1 MKFSITSFDDDSSA
15 RTGLIKTDHSEIE
28 TPVFMPI
35 GTNGVVKTILPN
47 ELYEINTNII
57 LGNTYHLFLRP
68 GHKLISQAGGLHQ
81 FMNWNKSI
89 LTDSGGFQV
98 YSLAKLNNISND
110 GVKFQSHID
119 GSTQFISPEI
129 SMEIQRSLGSDI
141 IMAFDVCPAGGEDK
155 NVIKN
160 AVEKTAKWINRC
172 NDYLDNHQSIFNWNQ
187 CLFPIVQG
195 GIYPDLRKIS
205 VDQILPFSTCGVA
218 IGGLAVGEEKNAMFD
233 ILSMMDEILPKDQP
247 RYLMGVGRPT
257 DLVRAIDLGID
268 MFDCVLPTRNGR
280 NGQLFTS
287 EGVINIE
294 NARYINDFNSV
305 DKECKCTLCKNYTRS
320 YLRHLFNIN
329 EMLGLRLASIHNITF
344 YMNLMKKIRD
354 KINENRFHNWS
365 KQFLY
370 QHSNDT
376 RM

>member
-129 SMEIQRSLGSDI
+129 SMEIQQSLGSDI

-233 ILSMMDEILPKDQP
+233 IISMMDEILPKDQP

-294 NARYINDFNSV
+294 NARYTSDFNSV
-305 DKECKCTLCKNYTRS
+305 DKECKCSLCNNYTRS

-344 YMNLMKKIRD
+344 YMNLMQKIRNI
-354 KINENRFHNWS
+354 INENRFDNWS
-365 KQFLY
+365 KSFLNQY
-370 QHSNDT
+370 SNDP

>member
-119 GSTQFISPEI
+119 GSTHFISPEI

-195 GIYPDLRKIS
+195 GIYTDLRKIS

-233 ILSMMDEILPKDQP
+233 IISMMDEILPKDQP

-294 NARYINDFNSV
+294 NARYTSDFNSV
-305 DKECKCTLCKNYTRS
+305 DKECKCSLCNNYTRS

-344 YMNLMKKIRD
+344 YMNLMQKIRNI
-354 KINENRFHNWS
+354 INENRFDNWS
-365 KQFLY
+365 KSFLNQY
-370 QHSNDT
+370 SNDP

>member
-129 SMEIQRSLGSDI
+129 SMEIQQSLGSDI

-305 DKECKCTLCKNYTRS
+305 DKECKCTLCNNYTRS

-344 YMNLMKKIRD
+344 YMKLMKKIRD

>member
-119 GSTQFISPEI
+119 GSTHFISPEI

-141 IMAFDVCPAGGEDK
+141 IMAFDVCPAGGEEK

-160 AVEKTAKWINRC
+160 AVDKTATWINRC

-233 ILSMMDEILPKDQP
+233 IISMMDEILPKDQP

-294 NARYINDFNSV
+294 NARYTSDFNSV
-305 DKECKCTLCKNYTRS
+305 DKECKCSLCNNYTRS

-344 YMNLMKKIRD
+344 YMNLMQKIRNI
-354 KINENRFHNWS
+354 INENRFDNWS
-365 KQFLY
+365 KSFLNQY
-370 QHSNDT
+370 SNDP

>member
-81 FMNWNKSI
+81 FMNWNKSL

-218 IGGLAVGEEKNAMFD
+218 IGGLAVGEEKSAMFD

-344 YMNLMKKIRD
+344 YMKLMKKIRD

>member
-129 SMEIQRSLGSDI
+129 SMEIQQSLGSDI

-344 YMNLMKKIRD
+344 YMKLMKKIRD

>member
-1 MKFSITSFDDDSSA
+1 LKFSITSNNNDSPA
-15 RTGLIKTDHSEIE
+15 RTGLIETDNSKIE

-35 GTNGVVKTILPN
+35 GTNGVIKTLLPS
-47 ELYEINTNII
+47 ELYEVNANII

-68 GHKLISQAGGLHQ
+68 GLKVIAQAGGLHK

-98 YSLAKLNNISND
+98 YSLAKLNNISD
-110 GVKFQSHID
+110 EGVKFQSHID
-119 GSTQFISPEI
+119 GSSQFISPEI
-129 SMEIQRSLGSDI
+129 SMEIQRVLGSDI

-155 NVIKN
+155 SIIES
-160 AVEKTAKWINRC
+160 AVEQTSKWINRC
-172 NDYLDNHQSIFNWNQ
+172 KDYLDNNKSIYNWNQ

-195 GIYPDLRKIS
+195 GVYPDLRKKS
-205 VDQILPFSTCGVA
+205 VDQILSYSSCGVA

-233 ILSMMDEILPKDQP
+233 IISMMDVMLPKDQP

-257 DLVRAIDLGID
+257 DLVRAINLGID

-287 EGVINIE
+287 EGIINIE
-294 NARYINDFNSV
+294 NSRFKDDFNSV
-305 DKECKCTLCKNYTRS
+305 DKDCKCTLCNNYTRS

-329 EMLGLRLASIHNITF
+329 EMLGLRLSSLHNITF
-344 YMNLMKKIRD
+344 YMNLMQKIRIM
-354 KINENRFHNWS
+354 INENRFDNWS
-365 KQFLY
+365 KSFLNQY
-370 QHSNDT
+370 SNDP

>member
-1 MKFSITSFDDDSSA
+1 LKFSITSFDDDSSA

-129 SMEIQRSLGSDI
+129 SMEIQQSLGSDI

-294 NARYINDFNSV
+294 NARYTSDFNSV
-305 DKECKCTLCKNYTRS
+305 DKECKCSLCNNYTRS

-344 YMNLMKKIRD
+344 YMNLMQKIRNI
-354 KINENRFHNWS
+354 INENRFDNWS
-365 KQFLY
+365 KSFLNQY
-370 QHSNDT
+370 SNDP

>member
-119 GSTQFISPEI
+119 GSTHFISPEI

-160 AVEKTAKWINRC
+160 AVDKTAKWINRC
-172 NDYLDNHQSIFNWNQ
+172 NNYLDNHQSIFNWNQ

-195 GIYPDLRKIS
+195 GIYTDLRKIS

-233 ILSMMDEILPKDQP
+233 IISMMDEILPKDQP

-294 NARYINDFNSV
+294 NARYTSDFNSV
-305 DKECKCTLCKNYTRS
+305 DKECKCSLCNNYTRS

-344 YMNLMKKIRD
+344 YMNLMQKIRNI
-354 KINENRFHNWS
+354 INENRFDNWS
-365 KQFLY
+365 KSFLNQY
-370 QHSNDT
+370 SNDP

>member
-81 FMNWNKSI
+81 FMNWNKSL

-205 VDQILPFSTCGVA
+205 VDKILPFSTCGVA

>member
-305 DKECKCTLCKNYTRS
+305 DKECKCTLCNNYTKS

>member
-129 SMEIQRSLGSDI
+129 SMEIQQSLGSDI

-233 ILSMMDEILPKDQP
+233 IISMMDEILPKDQP

-305 DKECKCTLCKNYTRS
+305 DKECKCTLCNNYTRS

-344 YMNLMKKIRD
+344 YMKLMKKIRD

-370 QHSNDT
+370 QYSNDT

>member
-1 MKFSITSFDDDSSA
+1 MKFSIISFDNTSSA
-15 RTGLIKTDHSEIE
+15 RIGLIKTDHSSIE

-35 GTNGVVKTILPN
+35 GTNGVIKTLLPS
-47 ELYEINTNII
+47 ELYEINTNIV
-57 LGNTYHLFLRP
+57 LSNTYHLFLRP

-98 YSLAKLNNISND
+98 YSLAKLNNISD
-110 GVKFQSHID
+110 EGVKFQSHVD
-119 GSTQFISPEI
+119 GSPQFISPEI
-129 SMEIQRSLGSDI
+129 SMEIQQSLGSDI

-155 NVIKN
+155 KIIDN
-160 AVEKTAKWINRC
+160 AVEQTNKWINRC

-257 DLVRAIDLGID
+257 DLVRAIGLGID

-305 DKECKCTLCKNYTRS
+305 DKECKCTLCNNYTKS

-329 EMLGLRLASIHNITF
+329 EMLGLRLASMHNITF
-344 YMNLMKKIRD
+344 YMNLMQEIRNE
-354 KINENRFHNWS
+354 INNNRFDEWS
-365 KQFLY
+365 KQFLN
-370 QHSNDT
+370 QHSNDQ

>member
-1 MKFSITSFDDDSSA
+1 MKFSIISFDDTSAA
-15 RTGLIKTDHSEIE
+15 RTGLIKTDHSKIE

-35 GTNGVVKTILPN
+35 GTNGVVKTILPS

-68 GHKLISQAGGLHQ
+68 GHKLIAEAGGLHQ

-98 YSLAKLNNISND
+98 FSLAKLNNISND

-129 SMEIQRSLGSDI
+129 SMEIQQSLGSDI

-155 NVIKN
+155 SVIKN
-160 AVEKTAKWINRC
+160 AVEQTAKWINRC
-172 NDYLDNHQSIFNWNQ
+172 NDYLDNHQSIYNWNQ

-195 GIYPDLRKIS
+195 GIHHDLRKKS
-205 VDQILPFSTCGVA
+205 VDQMLPFGKCGIA

-233 ILSMMDEILPKDQP
+233 IISLMNEVLPKDQP

-257 DLVRAIDLGID
+257 DLVRAINLGID

-294 NARYINDFNSV
+294 NARFTNDYNSV
-305 DKECKCTLCKNYTRS
+305 DKECKCTLCNNYTRS

-344 YMNLMKKIRD
+344 YMNLMQKIRNI
-354 KINENRFHNWS
+354 INDNRFDNWS
-365 KQFLY
+365 KSFLNQY
-370 QHSNDT
+370 SNDP

>member
-81 FMNWNKSI
+81 FMNWNKSL

-305 DKECKCTLCKNYTRS
+305 DKECKCTLCNNYTRS

-344 YMNLMKKIRD
+344 YMKLMKKIRD

>member
-81 FMNWNKSI
+81 FMNWNKSL

-205 VDQILPFSTCGVA
+205 VDKILPFSTCGVA

-305 DKECKCTLCKNYTRS
+305 DKGCKCTLCNNYTRS

-344 YMNLMKKIRD
+344 YMKLMKKIRD

>member
-119 GSTQFISPEI
+119 GSTHFISPEI

-160 AVEKTAKWINRC
+160 AVDKTAKWINRC

-294 NARYINDFNSV
+294 NARYTSDFNSV
-305 DKECKCTLCKNYTRS
+305 DKECKCSLCNNYTRS

-344 YMNLMKKIRD
+344 YMNLMQKIRNI
-354 KINENRFHNWS
+354 INENRFDNWS
-365 KQFLY
+365 KSFLNQY
-370 QHSNDT
+370 SNDP